1 MPNQTLELDQIV
13 MEAAPI
19 QETQVPAQILI
30 VPWGEVKS
38 TAGSFV
44 IDDEA
49 AQATLAAFQ
58 EHGTDLPI
66 DYEHQTLGG
75 PYSSPNGLA
84 PAAGWIKAL
93 RVVTPA
99 EADDGNAPGIWAD
112 VEWTADAA
120 EKLSGKQYRYL
131 SPVALVRRED
141 RRVVGLH
148 SVALTNKPAIV
159 GMPPVVNRNAPQSFD
174 APAAIEDLRGLLS
187 LDESA
192 THDLIIVAAAQQ
204 IRAMQRTDDLREAA
218 QRVERAM
225 SAGKLSESQREW
237 ALTLAQRDPAE
248 FDRWES
254 AAPQLVPLG
263 RCVRPSA
270 SQADRNA
277 LRRSAE
283 QAARAEYRANRE
295 LLEPLCTEEAYIAA
309 ELRSN

>member
-1 MPNQTLELDQIV
+1 MPNQTFQLDQIV

-19 QETQVPAQILI
+19 QEAQVPAQILI

-44 IDDEA
+44 VDEESA
-49 AQATLAAFQ
+49 SATLAAFQ
-58 EHGTDLPI
+58 EHGTDLPV

-75 PYSSPNGLA
+75 PYSSPTGLA

-99 EADDGNAPGIWAD
+99 EADDGNAAGIWAD
-112 VEWTADAA
+112 VEWTADAV
-120 EKLSGKQYRYL
+120 EKLSGRQYRYL

-159 GMPPVVNRNAPQSFD
+159 GMLPVVNRSDVFD
-174 APAAIEDLRGLLS
+174 APAAIEDLRELLS

-192 THDLIIVAAAQQ
+192 NQDLIIVAAAQQ
-204 IRAMQRTDDLREAA
+204 IRSMQRTDALRQAA

-237 ALTLAQRDPAE
+237 ALTLAHRDPAE

-254 AAPQLVPLG
+254 
-263 RCVRPSA
+263 
-270 SQADRNA
+270 
-277 LRRSAE
+277 
-283 QAARAEYRANRE
+283 
-295 LLEPLCTEEAYIAA
+295 
-309 ELRSN
+309 